1 MIDNGKAAMTKR
13 ILIIDDDDMIR
24 EVAQMSLEAVGGY
37 EVRCACSGAEG
48 LALASVWQP
57 DAILL
62 DVMMPEMDGPTTLA
76 GLRADPRTAG
86 LPVVFL
92 TAKQQTHDRRSLAG
106 LGAAGVL
113 AKPFDPLMLADDL
126 GAILGWKAS

>member
-1 MIDNGKAAMTKR
+1 MTKR

-24 EVAQMSLEAVGGY
+24 EVAQMSLETVGGY
-37 EVRCACSGAEG
+37 EVRCAASGAEG
-48 LALASVWQP
+48 LALASAWQP

-62 DVMMPEMDGPTTLA
+62 DVMMPEMNGPTTLA
-76 GLRADPRTAG
+76 ALRAAPRTAG

-92 TAKQQTHDRRSLAG
+92 TAKQQPSDKRSLAG

-113 AKPFDPLMLADDL
+113 GKPFDPLMLGVEL
-126 GAILGWKAS
+126 GAVLGWKNT

>member
-1 MIDNGKAAMTKR
+1 MEKAAMTKR

-37 EVRCACSGAEG
+37 EVLCAGSGAAG
-48 LALASVWQP
+48 LALASAWQP

-76 GLRADPRTAG
+76 ALRAEPRTAG

-113 AKPFDPLMLADDL
+113 GKPFDPLTLGDDL
-126 GAILGWKAS
+126 GALLGWKDP